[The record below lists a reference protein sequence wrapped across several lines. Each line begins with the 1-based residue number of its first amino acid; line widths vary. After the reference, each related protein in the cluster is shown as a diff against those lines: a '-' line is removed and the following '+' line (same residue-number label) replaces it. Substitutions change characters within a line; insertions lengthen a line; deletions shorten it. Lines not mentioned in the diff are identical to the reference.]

1 MINTRYTAE
10 ESLNEIRLRMSY
22 NPAKTLNE
30 NKLSLIENFV
40 DTSASSEC
48 VVITDWISPDNKYV
62 ILLDELYDLHS
73 KKNLGDIWENFDNF
87 KLFISHSF
95 NVANNVPQQIKENI
109 NNTIKSLLLTES
121 TNGDMSKLKPIF
133 KELLSEYSWDK
144 FKGDVKGAA
153 KGIGKFWSDAGKK
166 FGNDIVDMGKKGWE
180 GIKQAGIAIS
190 QLDFKKILDLLS
202 KGVLYLARKIR
213 SLLYN
218 PVGIVLDSI
227 LIATG
232 IGKGVQWVPWAFVVG
247 LDIYEVASGDYE
259 DKDMPTWLRW
269 LMIGCDVL
277 GLVFAGGVAAAARA
291 AFKVFRGAK
300 TMTQFAAIAKTAP
313 NTVKFIQKIAR
324 ALSSVPSYLAQAVKY
339 LKSTKFAKG
348 SKFITGILSK
358 TDDFL
363 SNMAKSLSELSEAAG
378 KGSIQ
383 NAKVIAKIPKTPIK
397 QTIKTGTKAGLK
409 TAGVVTVVDRAVHKG
424 IEMYSGKSEKELKAL
439 VKKTKDQEKLMADFE
454 KETGQ
459 TVVEYLGTAFD

>member
-48 VVITDWISPDNKYV
+48 VVITDWVSPDNKYV

-133 KELLSEYSWDK
+133 KLLLSEYSWDE
-144 FKGDVKGAA
+144 FKGDVKSVA
-153 KGIGKFWSDAGKK
+153 KDVGDFWVDAGKK
-166 FGNDIVDMGKKGWE
+166 FGEDIVDMAKTGWKGLKKV
-180 GIKQAGIAIS
+180 GIAIS
-190 QLDFKKILDLLS
+190 KLDFTKILELLS
-202 KGVLYLARKIR
+202 KGALYLARKIR
-213 SLLYN
+213 SLMYN

-259 DKDMPTWLRW
+259 DKDMTTWLRW

-313 NTVKFIQKIAR
+313 NTVKFIEKIAG
-324 ALSSVPSYLAQAVKY
+324 ALSSVPRLLSKTVSYLKTTRFV
-339 LKSTKFAKG
+339 KG
-348 SKFITGILSK
+348 SKWLSGILGK
-358 TDDFL
+358 ANKFL
-363 SNMAKSLSELSEAAG
+363 NNMAKSLKNLSAAAG
-378 KGSIQ
+378 KGSVR
-383 NAKVIAKIPKTPIK
+383 ASKTVVPTLTASQK
-397 QTIKTGTKAGLK
+397 LVKGAKAGAV
-409 TAGVVTVVDRAVHKG
+409 TAGVVTVIDKG
-424 IEMYSGKSEKELKAL
+424 IKKGIQIYQGKTDAEVAKEAADAESYDNIN
-439 VKKTKDQEKLMADFE
+439 TKYEE
-454 KETGQ
+454 ETGMSIADKINQ
-459 TVVEYLGTAFD
+459 AFN

>member
-48 VVITDWISPDNKYV
+48 VVITDWVSPDNKYV

-190 QLDFKKILDLLS
+190 QLDFKKILELLG

-313 NTVKFIQKIAR
+313 NTVKFIQKIAG
-324 ALSSVPSYLAQAVKY
+324 ALSSVPRLLSKTVSYLKTTRFV
-339 LKSTKFAKG
+339 KG
-348 SKFITGILSK
+348 SKWLSGILGK
-358 TDDFL
+358 ANKFL
-363 SNMAKSLSELSEAAG
+363 NNMAKSLKNLSAAAG
-378 KGSIQ
+378 KGSVR
-383 NAKVIAKIPKTPIK
+383 ASKTVVPTLTASQK
-397 QTIKTGTKAGLK
+397 LVKGAKAGVT
-409 TAGVVTVVDRAVHKG
+409 TAGVITVLDKG
-424 IEMYSGKSEKELKAL
+424 IKKGVQIYQGKTDAEVAKDAADLESFENISKTYKE
-439 VKKTKDQEKLMADFE
+439 
-454 KETGQ
+454 ETGMSL
-459 TVVEYLGTAFD
+459 EDKLNLSFK

>member
-10 ESLNEIRLRMSY
+10 ESLYEIRLRMSY

-48 VVITDWISPDNKYV
+48 VVITDWVSPDNKYV

-95 NVANNVPQQIKENI
+95 NVANVPQQIKENI

-153 KGIGKFWSDAGKK
+153 KGIGKFWSDSAKR
-166 FGNDIVDMGKKGWE
+166 FGSDIVDMGKKGWE
-180 GIKQAGIAIS
+180 GIKKAGIAIS
-190 QLDFKKILDLLS
+190 QGDFKKILELLG

-213 SLLYN
+213 SLMYN

-232 IGKGVQWVPWAFVVG
+232 IGKGVQWVPWAFIVG

-259 DKDMPTWLRW
+259 DKDMPAWLRW

-300 TMTQFAAIAKTAP
+300 TMTEFAKMAKTAP
-313 NTVKFIQKIAR
+313 NTVKFIQKIAG
-324 ALSSVPSYLAQAVKY
+324 ALSSVPRLLSKAVSYLK
-339 LKSTKFAKG
+339 TTRFAKG
-348 SKFITGILSK
+348 SKWLSGILGK
-358 TDDFL
+358 ANKFL
-363 SNMAKSLSELSEAAG
+363 NNMAKSLTNLSAAAG
-378 KGSIQ
+378 KGSVR
-383 NAKVIAKIPKTPIK
+383 ASKTVVPTLTASQK
-397 QTIKTGTKAGLK
+397 FVKGAKTGAI
-409 TAGVVTVVDRAVHKG
+409 TAGVVTAIDTGIKKG
-424 IEMYSGKSEKELKAL
+424 VQIYQGKTDAEVAKDAADLESFENISKTYKE
-439 VKKTKDQEKLMADFE
+439 
-454 KETGQ
+454 ETGMSLEDKLNQ
-459 TVVEYLGTAFD
+459 EFN